1 MEKTKSYKRILG
13 LSSEEWNLV
22 LLGLIAAVVFW
33 WVFGQKWWRLFI
45 TAGALGF
52 VFEASMASLF
62 TYCAKLSDR
71 HCIKDTDVN
80 FLLSLGWLEVF
91 AITCLLAEKVLP
103 LPSLPGYIVSGL
115 IVGNINEFFFYLYV
129 KRWTY
134 NYDAKLIGS
143 FRPFKTPYFN
153 IAGVPL
159 QVIVGYANVSIFIY
173 CIVKYLV
180 V

>member
-1 MEKTKSYKRILG
+1 MEKTESYKRFLW
-13 LSSEEWNLV
+13 LSSEEWNLI
-22 LLGLIAAVVFW
+22 LLGLIAAGIFW
-33 WVFGQKWWRLFI
+33 WVFGQRWWRLFI

-62 TYCAKLSDR
+62 TYCEKLSDR

-80 FLLSLGWLEVF
+80 FFLSLGWLEVF
-91 AITCLLAEKVLP
+91 AFTCLLAEKVLP
-103 LPSLPGYIVSGL
+103 LPSLPGYVVAGL
-115 IVGNINEFFFYLYV
+115 IVGNVNEFFFYLYV

-134 NYDAKLIGS
+134 NYDAKLIGN

-159 QVIVGYANVSIFIY
+159 QVVVGYANVSIFVY
-173 CIVKYLV
+173 FIVKYLV